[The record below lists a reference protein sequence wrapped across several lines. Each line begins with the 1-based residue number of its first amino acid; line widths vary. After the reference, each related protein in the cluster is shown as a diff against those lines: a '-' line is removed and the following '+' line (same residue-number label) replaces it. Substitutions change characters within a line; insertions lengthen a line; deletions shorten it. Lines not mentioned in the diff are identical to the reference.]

1 MQIVSYMKLACY
13 IKDWKI
19 QIECCEIRIKSILE
33 KRCDI
38 VLFSFIFVL
47 SHGLLRDSGNEVGSK
62 LHFRSLDHL

>member
-47 SHGLLRDSGNEVGSK
+47 SHGLLRDWE
-62 LHFRSLDHL
+62 